1 MSRASRAQLVDTTGS
16 RVAPPAPP
24 RGGLDVGG
32 RRSRGRRFAFL
43 PLLVVWVAAW
53 LLGPRVASA
62 AEPEPLLFLGI
73 QRSTTIDKLASSIIV
88 EHLQDRGESLVPTTG
103 LTDTDRRCR
112 RLQCLN
118 PVAAQRKAALVLD
131 GDVQQVGQNRT
142 LRVVMHLYDARQ
154 RQQHE
159 LENLC
164 VDCDETKLGI
174 VLANTTTDLLGQFR
188 KTAAAMDQ
196 LAALLDAT
204 PVAMQDRAP
213 AAGKSAGGPAVSPSA
228 ASPSEPPTPAQTP
241 EPARPDPA
249 GSPTEPARPAPG
261 AVAQSPQAPASTP
274 APTPTQALPFP
285 APLPISPAGVPVGL
299 PGAYPTPM
307 PPLPLA
313 EAPPLRATRGRLS
326 TKRKI
331 IAGVF
336 GAVGA
341 GTLAAAIILNILDLR
356 LASNRTYN
364 PSGSPCIDPQYAGQN
379 CVLSTVRLWAP
390 GYAVGGLLLGGMILT
405 LTVPEGSKSSRD

>member
-1 MSRASRAQLVDTTGS
+1 MSRVNRAQLLDTAGS
-16 RVAPPAPP
+16 HIAPPPAAH
-24 RGGLDVGG
+24 RGGLDLANRRLGG
-32 RRSRGRRFAFL
+32 RRAGLA
-43 PLLVVWVAAW
+43 LLVGCAAAW
-53 LLGPRVASA
+53 LLGSSAAGA

-88 EHLQDRGESLVPTTG
+88 EHLQDRGESLVPATG

-112 RLQCLN
+112 RLQCLA
-118 PVAAQRKAALVLD
+118 PLAGQRKAALVLD
-131 GDVQQVGQNRT
+131 GDVQQVGQNRS

-204 PVAMQDRAP
+204 PVAMQDRVP
-213 AAGKSAGGPAVSPSA
+213 PAGKSAGPSTA
-228 ASPSEPPTPAQTP
+228 GAPTVAQTPAQATD
-241 EPARPDPA
+241 PARP
-249 GSPTEPARPAPG
+249 SPTEPASGTA
-261 AVAQSPQAPASTP
+261 AQSPTPVQTASP
-274 APTPTQALPFP
+274 PLPFP
-285 APLPISPAGVPVGL
+285 APLPISPTGVPVGL

-307 PPLPLA
+307 PPLPLPLLG
-313 EAPPLRATRGRLS
+313 APPPRATRGRLS

-341 GTLAAAIILNILDLR
+341 GTLAAAIVLHILDLR
-356 LASNRTYN
+356 LASNQTYN

-390 GYAVGGLLLGGMILT
+390 GYAVGGLLLGGMVLT
-405 LTVPEGSKSSRD
+405 LTVPESSKSSRD

>member
-1 MSRASRAQLVDTTGS
+1 MSRANRAQLLETADS
-16 RVAPPAPP
+16 HVAPPPAPP
-24 RGGLDVGG
+24 RNHRERRRPRCFAGLC
-32 RRSRGRRFAFL
+32 
-43 PLLVVWVAAW
+43 LLAIWATAW
-53 LLGPRVASA
+53 MLGPRVASA

-88 EHLQDRGESLVPTTG
+88 EHLQDRGESLVPTAG

-112 RLQCLN
+112 RLQCLA
-118 PVAAQRKAALVLD
+118 PLAVQRKAALLLD
-131 GDVQQVGQNRT
+131 GDVQQVGQNRS

-204 PVAMQDRAP
+204 PVAMQDRVP
-213 AAGKSAGGPAVSPSA
+213 AASKSAGGTAPGPSTA
-228 ASPSEPPTPAQTP
+228 SEPPTSAQTP
-241 EPARPDPA
+241 AQATEPTRPSA
-249 GSPTEPARPAPG
+249 TGALTEPARPAPG
-261 AVAQSPQAPASTP
+261 AVSQLPPPPTP
-274 APTPTQALPFP
+274 APTQVPTPALPFP
-285 APLPISPAGVPVGL
+285 APLPISPTGVPVGL

-307 PPLPLA
+307 PPLPLL
-313 EAPPLRATRGRLS
+313 ESPPPRATRGRLS

-336 GAVGA
+336 GAAGA
-341 GTLAAAIILNILDLR
+341 GTLAAAIILHILDLR
-356 LASNRTYN
+356 LASNQTYN

-390 GYAVGGLLLGGMILT
+390 GYAVGGLLLGGMVLT
-405 LTVPEGSKSSRD
+405 LTVPESSKSSRD

>member
-1 MSRASRAQLVDTTGS
+1 MSRANRAQLLDTAGS
-16 RVAPPAPP
+16 HVAPPPEPP
-24 RGGLDVGG
+24 RGGLDLGSRRAQG
-32 RRSRGRRFAFL
+32 RRRPGLSLLIFAT
-43 PLLVVWVAAW
+43 AW
-53 LLGPRVASA
+53 MLSPPAASA

-88 EHLQDRGESLVPTTG
+88 EHLQDRGESLVPTSG

-112 RLQCLN
+112 RLQCLA
-118 PVAAQRKAALVLD
+118 PLAVQRKAALLLD
-131 GDVQQVGQNRT
+131 GDVQQVGQNRS

-196 LAALLDAT
+196 LAALLDAG
-204 PVAMQDRAP
+204 PRP
-213 AAGKSAGGPAVSPSA
+213 A
-228 ASPSEPPTPAQTP
+228 SEPPTAAQLPAQTG
-241 EPARPDPA
+241 EPARPSPA
-249 GSPTEPARPAPG
+249 GSLTEPARPAPG
-261 AVAQSPQAPASTP
+261 TAAQPP
-274 APTPTQALPFP
+274 PTPIQVPTPSPALPFP
-285 APLPISPAGVPVGL
+285 APLPINPTGVPVGL

-307 PPLPLA
+307 PPLPLV
-313 EAPPLRATRGRLS
+313 EAPPPRATRGRLS

-341 GTLAAAIILNILDLR
+341 GTLAAAIVLHILDLR
-356 LASNRTYN
+356 LASNQTYN

-405 LTVPEGSKSSRD
+405 LTVPEGSKSSRE

>member
-1 MSRASRAQLVDTTGS
+1 MSRVNRAQLLDTAGS
-16 RVAPPAPP
+16 HIAPPPAPY
-24 RGGLDVGG
+24 RGGLGLASQ
-32 RRSRGRRFAFL
+32 RPRGRRRAGL
-43 PLLVVWVAAW
+43 ALLAVCVAAW
-53 LLGPRVASA
+53 VLSPPAAGA

-73 QRSTTIDKLASSIIV
+73 QRSTTIDKLATSIIV
-88 EHLQDRGESLVPTTG
+88 EHLQDRGESLVPTSG

-112 RLQCLN
+112 RLQCLA
-118 PVAAQRKAALVLD
+118 PLAVQRKAALVLD
-131 GDVQQVGQNRT
+131 GDVQQVGQNRS

-204 PVAMQDRAP
+204 PVAMQDRVP
-213 AAGKSAGGPAVSPSA
+213 AAGKSASPGTAGAPTA
-228 ASPSEPPTPAQTP
+228 APTPAQTT
-241 EPARPDPA
+241 EPTRP
-249 GSPTEPARPAPG
+249 SPTEPALAAPG
-261 AVAQSPQAPASTP
+261 TAAQSPQS
-274 APTPTQALPFP
+274 PTQAPTASPPLPFP
-285 APLPISPAGVPVGL
+285 APLPISPTGVPVGL

-307 PPLPLA
+307 PPLPLPLLG
-313 EAPPLRATRGRLS
+313 APPPRATRGRLS

-341 GTLAAAIILNILDLR
+341 GTLAAAIVLHILDLR
-356 LASNRTYN
+356 LASNQTYN

-390 GYAVGGLLLGGMILT
+390 GYAVGGLLLGGMVLT
-405 LTVPEGSKSSRD
+405 LTVPESSKSSRD